1 MTVDCTYGLN
11 PQQAE
16 AVINT
21 EGPMLIMAGAG
32 SGKTKV
38 LTCRVANLLQ
48 KGVRPYRILAI
59 TFTNKAAAEMRERVN
74 NMSGPAAKDVWL
86 FTFHAFCARFLRMEI
101 DKLPGYN
108 KNFAIYDTDDTK
120 KLIKGILKELNID
133 DNRFSPNKILNKIS
147 EAKNKLIDAEHF
159 SQSIDSVDFNDKKVA
174 EVYERY
180 QTQLK
185 LNNALDFDD
194 LLMLS
199 IKLLQE
205 NKEVREKYQDSFDYL
220 LVDEYQDTNHAQ
232 YLLTKFLAAKHR
244 NICVVGDADQSIYGW
259 RGADIQNILDFEKD
273 YPDAKVIK
281 LEQNYR
287 STQIILDA
295 ANAVIENNTGRKP
308 KNLWTENKS
317 GADIIYFQAVDERDE
332 ARFVIEQL
340 QNLQRTENKKLG
352 DMAILYRTNTQSR
365 IFEEMLIKSG
375 ISYNMVGGLKF
386 YERKEIKDII
396 AYLRVIF
403 NPADSLSLLRII
415 NVPKRG
421 IGDASLAKIQAHAAA
436 NNVSL
441 FEAVSNAAAIDGLS
455 SRFVSKLDDL
465 AGIIFELMNLA
476 NEAPVEDLIDR
487 VLRDTGYLEELEN
500 ERTPQAQ
507 SRIDNLHELISVAQE
522 FAASEEENNLENFL
536 AHVALVSDIDDT
548 ELGEDAITLMTL
560 HSSKGLEFSVVFLVG
575 MEEGLFPHART
586 LMDETEIEEERR
598 LCYVGITRAKE
609 KLFLSSTKMRTIYG
623 NTVTYP
629 PSRFL
634 QEIPA
639 RLVKTI
645 KRQERFSALENFKQ
659 VSEKY
664 SARPQKPA
672 STFNPHSFMPQKPA
686 AAAGGTG
693 TRFNTGDR
701 VSHSKWGEGMVVS
714 VKDSPDGQEVKVAF
728 AGAGVRSLITG
739 YALLKKSQHLS
750 GGHYGFRTCA
760 STGRSAETAQ
770 GNTPSRIFILCTG
783 CAGDYRRRI

>member
-101 DKLPGYN
+101 DKLPGYGG
-108 KNFAIYDTDDTK
+108 NFAIYDTADSQN
-120 KLIKGILKELNID
+120 LIKQILKEMNLD
-133 DNRFSPNKILNKIS
+133 DKRFQPSGILSRIS
-147 EAKNKLIDAEHF
+147 NAKNALQDAAAF
-159 SQSIDSVDFNDKKVA
+159 ARQAGDFYEQKVA
-174 EVYERY
+174 DIYSRYE
-180 QTQLK
+180 QKLQ

-205 NKEVREKYQDSFDYL
+205 NKEVREKYQDRFDYL

-273 YPDAKVIK
+273 YPNAKVIK

-421 IGDASLAKIQAHAAA
+421 IGDASLAKIQAYAAG

-476 NEAPVEDLIDR
+476 SEAPVEDLIDR
-487 VLRDTGYLEELEN
+487 VLRDTDYLEELEN

-560 HSSKGLEFSVVFLVG
+560 HSSKGLEFPVVFLVG

-634 QEIPA
+634 QEIPT

-728 AGAGVRSLITG
+728 AGAGVRSLLTK
-739 YALLKKSQHLS
+739 YAVLKKL
-750 GGHYGFRTCA
+750 
-760 STGRSAETAQ
+760 
-770 GNTPSRIFILCTG
+770 
-783 CAGDYRRRI
+783 

>member
-32 SGKTKV
+32 SGITKV

-101 DKLPGYN
+101 DKLPGYGG
-108 KNFAIYDTDDTK
+108 NFAIYDTADSQN
-120 KLIKGILKELNID
+120 LIKQILKEMNLD
-133 DNRFSPNKILNKIS
+133 DKRFQPSGILSRIS
-147 EAKNKLIDAEHF
+147 NAKNALQDAAAF
-159 SQSIDSVDFNDKKVA
+159 ARQAGDFYEQKVA
-174 EVYERY
+174 DIYSRYE
-180 QTQLK
+180 QKLQ

-205 NKEVREKYQDSFDYL
+205 NKEVREKYQDRFDYL

-259 RGADIQNILDFEKD
+259 RGADIQNIIDFEKD

-421 IGDASLAKIQAHAAA
+421 IGDASLAKIQAYAAA

-536 AHVALVSDIDDT
+536 AHVALVSDIDDM

-560 HSSKGLEFSVVFLVG
+560 HSSKGLEFPVVFLVG

-728 AGAGVRSLITG
+728 AGAGVRSLLTK
-739 YALLKKSQHLS
+739 YAVLKKL
-750 GGHYGFRTCA
+750 
-760 STGRSAETAQ
+760 
-770 GNTPSRIFILCTG
+770 
-783 CAGDYRRRI
+783 

>member
-101 DKLPGYN
+101 DKLPGYGG
-108 KNFAIYDTDDTK
+108 NFAIYDTADSQN
-120 KLIKGILKELNID
+120 LIKQILKEMNLD
-133 DNRFSPNKILNKIS
+133 DKRFQPSGILSRIS
-147 EAKNKLIDAEHF
+147 NAKNALQDAAAF
-159 SQSIDSVDFNDKKVA
+159 ARQAGDFYEQKVA
-174 EVYERY
+174 DIYSRYE
-180 QTQLK
+180 QKLQ

-205 NKEVREKYQDSFDYL
+205 NKEVREKYQDRFDYL

-421 IGDASLAKIQAHAAA
+421 IGDASLAKIQAYAAA

-560 HSSKGLEFSVVFLVG
+560 HSSKGLEFPVVFLVG

-672 STFNPHSFMPQKPA
+672 STFNPHSFMPQKSA

-728 AGAGVRSLITG
+728 AGAGVRSLLTK
-739 YALLKKSQHLS
+739 YAVLKKL
-750 GGHYGFRTCA
+750 
-760 STGRSAETAQ
+760 
-770 GNTPSRIFILCTG
+770 
-783 CAGDYRRRI
+783 

>member
-48 KGVRPYRILAI
+48 KGVRPYCILAI

-101 DKLPGYN
+101 DKLPGYGG
-108 KNFAIYDTDDTK
+108 NFAIYDTADSQN
-120 KLIKGILKELNID
+120 LIKQILKEMNLD
-133 DNRFSPNKILNKIS
+133 DKRFQPSGILSRIS
-147 EAKNKLIDAEHF
+147 NAKNALQDAAAF
-159 SQSIDSVDFNDKKVA
+159 ARQAGDFYEQKVA
-174 EVYERY
+174 DIYSRYE
-180 QTQLK
+180 QKLQ

-205 NKEVREKYQDSFDYL
+205 NKEVREKYQDRFDYL

-421 IGDASLAKIQAHAAA
+421 IGDASLAKIQAYAAA

-560 HSSKGLEFSVVFLVG
+560 HSSKGLEFPVVFLVG

-701 VSHSKWGEGMVVS
+701 VSHNRWGEGMVVS

-728 AGAGVRSLITG
+728 AGAGVRSLLTK
-739 YALLKKSQHLS
+739 YAVLKKL
-750 GGHYGFRTCA
+750 
-760 STGRSAETAQ
+760 
-770 GNTPSRIFILCTG
+770 
-783 CAGDYRRRI
+783 

>member
-101 DKLPGYN
+101 DKLPGYGG
-108 KNFAIYDTDDTK
+108 NFAIYDTADSQN
-120 KLIKGILKELNID
+120 LIKQILKEMNLD
-133 DNRFSPNKILNKIS
+133 DKRFQPSGILSRIS
-147 EAKNKLIDAEHF
+147 NAKNALQDAAAF
-159 SQSIDSVDFNDKKVA
+159 ARQAGDFYEQKVA
-174 EVYERY
+174 DIYSRYE
-180 QTQLK
+180 QKLQ

-205 NKEVREKYQDSFDYL
+205 NKEVREKYQDRFDYL

-421 IGDASLAKIQAHAAA
+421 IGDASLAKIQAYAAA

-560 HSSKGLEFSVVFLVG
+560 HSSKGLEFPVVFLVG

-693 TRFNTGDR
+693 TRFNTGDK

-728 AGAGVRSLITG
+728 AGAGVRSLLTK
-739 YALLKKSQHLS
+739 YAVLKKL
-750 GGHYGFRTCA
+750 
-760 STGRSAETAQ
+760 
-770 GNTPSRIFILCTG
+770 
-783 CAGDYRRRI
+783 

>member
-101 DKLPGYN
+101 DKLPGYGG
-108 KNFAIYDTDDTK
+108 NFAIYDTADSQN
-120 KLIKGILKELNID
+120 LIKQILKEMNLD
-133 DNRFSPNKILNKIS
+133 DKRFQPSGILSRIS
-147 EAKNKLIDAEHF
+147 NAKNALQDAAAF
-159 SQSIDSVDFNDKKVA
+159 ARQAGDFYEQKVA
-174 EVYERY
+174 DIYSHYE
-180 QTQLK
+180 QKLQ

-205 NKEVREKYQDSFDYL
+205 NKEVREKYQDRFDYL

-560 HSSKGLEFSVVFLVG
+560 HSSKGLEFPVVFLVG

-693 TRFNTGDR
+693 TRFNTGER

-728 AGAGVRSLITG
+728 AGAGVRSLLTK
-739 YALLKKSQHLS
+739 YAVLKKL
-750 GGHYGFRTCA
+750 
-760 STGRSAETAQ
+760 
-770 GNTPSRIFILCTG
+770 
-783 CAGDYRRRI
+783 

>member
-101 DKLPGYN
+101 DKLPGYGG
-108 KNFAIYDTDDTK
+108 NFAIYDTADSQN
-120 KLIKGILKELNID
+120 LIKQILKEMNLD
-133 DNRFSPNKILNKIS
+133 DKRFQPSGILSRIS
-147 EAKNKLIDAEHF
+147 NAKNALQDAAAF
-159 SQSIDSVDFNDKKVA
+159 ARQAGDFYEQKVA
-174 EVYERY
+174 DIYSCYE
-180 QTQLK
+180 QKLQ

-205 NKEVREKYQDSFDYL
+205 NKEVREKYQDRFDYL

-421 IGDASLAKIQAHAAA
+421 IGDASLAKIQAYAAA

-441 FEAVSNAAAIDGLS
+441 FEAVSNAAVIDGLS

-560 HSSKGLEFSVVFLVG
+560 HSSKGLEFPVVFLVG

-664 SARPQKPA
+664 STRPQKPA

-728 AGAGVRSLITG
+728 AGAGVRSLLTK
-739 YALLKKSQHLS
+739 YAVLKKL
-750 GGHYGFRTCA
+750 
-760 STGRSAETAQ
+760 
-770 GNTPSRIFILCTG
+770 
-783 CAGDYRRRI
+783 

>member
-101 DKLPGYN
+101 DKLPGYGG
-108 KNFAIYDTDDTK
+108 NFAIYDTADSQN
-120 KLIKGILKELNID
+120 LIKQILKEMNLD
-133 DNRFSPNKILNKIS
+133 DKRFQPSGILSRIS
-147 EAKNKLIDAEHF
+147 NAKNALQDAAAF
-159 SQSIDSVDFNDKKVA
+159 ARQAGDFYEQKVA
-174 EVYERY
+174 DIYSRYE
-180 QTQLK
+180 QKLQ

-205 NKEVREKYQDSFDYL
+205 NKEVREKYQDRFDYL

-421 IGDASLAKIQAHAAA
+421 IGDASLAKIQAYAAA
-436 NNVSL
+436 SNVSL
-441 FEAVSNAAAIDGLS
+441 FDAVSNAAAIDGLS

-560 HSSKGLEFSVVFLVG
+560 HSSKGLEFPVVFLVG

-728 AGAGVRSLITG
+728 AGAGVRSLLTK
-739 YALLKKSQHLS
+739 YAVLKKL
-750 GGHYGFRTCA
+750 
-760 STGRSAETAQ
+760 
-770 GNTPSRIFILCTG
+770 
-783 CAGDYRRRI
+783 

>member
-101 DKLPGYN
+101 DKLPGYGG
-108 KNFAIYDTDDTK
+108 NFAIYDTADSQN
-120 KLIKGILKELNID
+120 LIKQILKEMNLD
-133 DNRFSPNKILNKIS
+133 DKRFQPSGILSRIS
-147 EAKNKLIDAEHF
+147 NAKNALQDAAAF
-159 SQSIDSVDFNDKKVA
+159 VRQAGDFYEQKVA
-174 EVYERY
+174 DIYSRYE
-180 QTQLK
+180 QKLQ

-205 NKEVREKYQDSFDYL
+205 NKEVREKYQDRFDYL

-421 IGDASLAKIQAHAAA
+421 IGDASLAKIQAYAAA

-560 HSSKGLEFSVVFLVG
+560 HSSKGLEFPVVFLVG

-728 AGAGVRSLITG
+728 AGAGVRSLLTK
-739 YALLKKSQHLS
+739 YAVLKKL
-750 GGHYGFRTCA
+750 
-760 STGRSAETAQ
+760 
-770 GNTPSRIFILCTG
+770 
-783 CAGDYRRRI
+783 

>member
-101 DKLPGYN
+101 DKLPGYGG
-108 KNFAIYDTDDTK
+108 NFAIYDTADSQN
-120 KLIKGILKELNID
+120 LIKQILKEMNLD
-133 DNRFSPNKILNKIS
+133 DKRFQPSGILSRIS
-147 EAKNKLIDAEHF
+147 NAKNALQDAAAF
-159 SQSIDSVDFNDKKVA
+159 ARQAGDFYEQKVA
-174 EVYERY
+174 DIYSRYE
-180 QTQLK
+180 QKLQ

-205 NKEVREKYQDSFDYL
+205 NKEVREKYQDRFDYL

-340 QNLQRTENKKLG
+340 QNLQRTKNKKLG

-421 IGDASLAKIQAHAAA
+421 IGDASLAKIQAYAAA

-476 NEAPVEDLIDR
+476 SEAPVEDLIDR

-560 HSSKGLEFSVVFLVG
+560 HSSKGLEFPVVFLVG
-575 MEEGLFPHART
+575 MEEGLFPHVRT

-728 AGAGVRSLITG
+728 AGAGVRSLLTK
-739 YALLKKSQHLS
+739 YAVLKKL
-750 GGHYGFRTCA
+750 
-760 STGRSAETAQ
+760 
-770 GNTPSRIFILCTG
+770 
-783 CAGDYRRRI
+783 

>member
-101 DKLPGYN
+101 DKLPGYGG
-108 KNFAIYDTDDTK
+108 NFAIYDTADSQN
-120 KLIKGILKELNID
+120 LIKQILKEMNLD
-133 DNRFSPNKILNKIS
+133 DKRFQPSGILSRIS
-147 EAKNKLIDAEHF
+147 NAKNALLDAAAF
-159 SQSIDSVDFNDKKVA
+159 ARQAGDFYEQKVA
-174 EVYERY
+174 DIYSRYE
-180 QTQLK
+180 QKLQ

-205 NKEVREKYQDSFDYL
+205 NKEVREKYQDRFDYL

-421 IGDASLAKIQAHAAA
+421 IGDASLAKIQAYAAA

-476 NEAPVEDLIDR
+476 GEAPVEDLIDR

-560 HSSKGLEFSVVFLVG
+560 HSSKGLEFPVVFLVG

-728 AGAGVRSLITG
+728 AGAGVRSLLTK
-739 YALLKKSQHLS
+739 YAVLKKL
-750 GGHYGFRTCA
+750 
-760 STGRSAETAQ
+760 
-770 GNTPSRIFILCTG
+770 
-783 CAGDYRRRI
+783 

>member
-101 DKLPGYN
+101 DKLPGYGG
-108 KNFAIYDTDDTK
+108 NFAIYDTADSQN
-120 KLIKGILKELNID
+120 LIKQILKEMNLD
-133 DNRFSPNKILNKIS
+133 DKRFQPSGILSRIS
-147 EAKNKLIDAEHF
+147 NAKNALQDAAAF
-159 SQSIDSVDFNDKKVA
+159 ARQAGDFYEQKVA
-174 EVYERY
+174 DIYSRYE
-180 QTQLK
+180 QKLQ

-205 NKEVREKYQDSFDYL
+205 NKEVREKYQDRFDYL

-259 RGADIQNILDFEKD
+259 RGADIQNIMDFEKD

-421 IGDASLAKIQAHAAA
+421 IGDASLAKIQAYAAA

-560 HSSKGLEFSVVFLVG
+560 HSSKGLEFPVVFLVG

-728 AGAGVRSLITG
+728 AGAGVRSLLTK
-739 YALLKKSQHLS
+739 YAVLKKL
-750 GGHYGFRTCA
+750 
-760 STGRSAETAQ
+760 
-770 GNTPSRIFILCTG
+770 
-783 CAGDYRRRI
+783 

>member
-101 DKLPGYN
+101 DKLPGYGG
-108 KNFAIYDTDDTK
+108 NFAIYDTADSQN
-120 KLIKGILKELNID
+120 LIKQILKEMNLD
-133 DNRFSPNKILNKIS
+133 DKRFQPSGILSRIS
-147 EAKNKLIDAEHF
+147 NAKNALQDAAAF
-159 SQSIDSVDFNDKKVA
+159 ARQAGDFYEQKVA
-174 EVYERY
+174 DIYSRYE
-180 QTQLK
+180 QKLQ

-205 NKEVREKYQDSFDYL
+205 NKEVREKYQDRFDYL

-421 IGDASLAKIQAHAAA
+421 IGDASLAKIQAYAAA

-476 NEAPVEDLIDR
+476 SEAPVEDLIDR
-487 VLRDTGYLEELEN
+487 VLRDTGYIEELEN

-560 HSSKGLEFSVVFLVG
+560 HSSKGLEFPVVFLVG

-672 STFNPHSFMPQKPA
+672 STFNPHSFMPQKPV

-728 AGAGVRSLITG
+728 AGAGVRSLLTK
-739 YALLKKSQHLS
+739 YAVLKKL
-750 GGHYGFRTCA
+750 
-760 STGRSAETAQ
+760 
-770 GNTPSRIFILCTG
+770 
-783 CAGDYRRRI
+783 

>member
-120 KLIKGILKELNID
+120 KLIKDILKELNID

-205 NKEVREKYQDSFDYL
+205 NKEVREKYQDRFDYL

-421 IGDASLAKIQAHAAA
+421 IGDASLAKIQAYAAA

-560 HSSKGLEFSVVFLVG
+560 HSSKGLEFPVVFLVG

-728 AGAGVRSLITG
+728 AGAGVRSLLTK
-739 YALLKKSQHLS
+739 YAVLKKL
-750 GGHYGFRTCA
+750 
-760 STGRSAETAQ
+760 
-770 GNTPSRIFILCTG
+770 
-783 CAGDYRRRI
+783 

>member
-101 DKLPGYN
+101 DKLPGYGG
-108 KNFAIYDTDDTK
+108 NFAIYDTADSQN
-120 KLIKGILKELNID
+120 LIKQILKEMNLD
-133 DNRFSPNKILNKIS
+133 DKRFQPSGILSRIS
-147 EAKNKLIDAEHF
+147 NAKNALQDAAAF
-159 SQSIDSVDFNDKKVA
+159 ARQAGDFYEQKVA
-174 EVYERY
+174 DIYSRYE
-180 QTQLK
+180 QKLQ

-205 NKEVREKYQDSFDYL
+205 NKEVREKYQDRFDYL

-421 IGDASLAKIQAHAAA
+421 IGDASLAKIQAYAAA

-522 FAASEEENNLENFL
+522 FAKSEEENNLENFL

-560 HSSKGLEFSVVFLVG
+560 HSSKGLEFPVVFLVG

-728 AGAGVRSLITG
+728 AGAGVRSLLTK
-739 YALLKKSQHLS
+739 YAVLKKL
-750 GGHYGFRTCA
+750 
-760 STGRSAETAQ
+760 
-770 GNTPSRIFILCTG
+770 
-783 CAGDYRRRI
+783 

>member
-101 DKLPGYN
+101 DKLPGYGG
-108 KNFAIYDTDDTK
+108 NFAIYDTADSQN
-120 KLIKGILKELNID
+120 LIKQILKEMNLD
-133 DNRFSPNKILNKIS
+133 DKRFQPSGILSRIS
-147 EAKNKLIDAEHF
+147 NAKNALQDAAAF
-159 SQSIDSVDFNDKKVA
+159 ARQAGDFYEQKVA
-174 EVYERY
+174 DIYSRYE
-180 QTQLK
+180 QKLQ

-205 NKEVREKYQDSFDYL
+205 NKEVREKYQDRFDYL

-244 NICVVGDADQSIYGW
+244 NICIVGDADQSIYGW

-421 IGDASLAKIQAHAAA
+421 IGDASLAKIQAYAAA

-560 HSSKGLEFSVVFLVG
+560 HSSKGLEFPVVFLVG

-728 AGAGVRSLITG
+728 AGAGVRSLLTK
-739 YALLKKSQHLS
+739 YAVLKKL
-750 GGHYGFRTCA
+750 
-760 STGRSAETAQ
+760 
-770 GNTPSRIFILCTG
+770 
-783 CAGDYRRRI
+783 

>member
-101 DKLPGYN
+101 DKLPGYGG
-108 KNFAIYDTDDTK
+108 NFAIYDTADSQN
-120 KLIKGILKELNID
+120 LIKQILKEMNLD
-133 DNRFSPNKILNKIS
+133 DKRFQPSGILSRIS
-147 EAKNKLIDAEHF
+147 NAKNALQDAAAF
-159 SQSIDSVDFNDKKVA
+159 ARQAGDFYEQKVA
-174 EVYERY
+174 DIYSRYE
-180 QTQLK
+180 QKLQ

-205 NKEVREKYQDSFDYL
+205 NKEVREKYQDRFDYL

-421 IGDASLAKIQAHAAA
+421 IGDASLAKIQAYAAA

-441 FEAVSNAAAIDGLS
+441 FEAVSNAAAIDGLI

-476 NEAPVEDLIDR
+476 SEAPVEDLIDR

-560 HSSKGLEFSVVFLVG
+560 HSSKGLEFPVVFLVG

-728 AGAGVRSLITG
+728 AGAGVRSLLTK
-739 YALLKKSQHLS
+739 YAVLKKL
-750 GGHYGFRTCA
+750 
-760 STGRSAETAQ
+760 
-770 GNTPSRIFILCTG
+770 
-783 CAGDYRRRI
+783 

>member
-101 DKLPGYN
+101 DKLPGYGG
-108 KNFAIYDTDDTK
+108 NFAIYDTADSQN
-120 KLIKGILKELNID
+120 LIKQILKEMNLD
-133 DNRFSPNKILNKIS
+133 DKRFQPSGILSRIS
-147 EAKNKLIDAEHF
+147 NAKNALQDAAAF
-159 SQSIDSVDFNDKKVA
+159 ARQAGDFYEQKVA
-174 EVYERY
+174 DIYSRYE
-180 QTQLK
+180 QKLQ

-205 NKEVREKYQDSFDYL
+205 NKEVREKYQDRFDYL
-220 LVDEYQDTNHAQ
+220 LVDEYQDTNYAQ

-421 IGDASLAKIQAHAAA
+421 IGDASLAKIQAYAAA

-560 HSSKGLEFSVVFLVG
+560 HSSKGLEFPVVFLVG

-728 AGAGVRSLITG
+728 AGAGVRSLLTK
-739 YALLKKSQHLS
+739 YAVLKKL
-750 GGHYGFRTCA
+750 
-760 STGRSAETAQ
+760 
-770 GNTPSRIFILCTG
+770 
-783 CAGDYRRRI
+783 

>member
-1 MTVDCTYGLN
+1 MTDCTNGLN

-16 AVINT
+16 AVLNT

-74 NMSGPAAKDVWL
+74 NMSGAAAKDVWL

-101 DKLPGYN
+101 ENLPGYGG
-108 KNFAIYDTDDTK
+108 NFAIYDTADSQN
-120 KLIKGILKELNID
+120 LIKQVLKELNLD
-133 DNRFSPNKILNKIS
+133 DKRFQPAGILSRIS
-147 EAKNKLIDAEHF
+147 NAKNTLLDAAAFAKEAG
-159 SQSIDSVDFNDKKVA
+159 DFYEQKVA
-174 EVYERY
+174 EVYARY
-180 QTQLK
+180 QEKLQ

-205 NKEVREKYQDSFDYL
+205 NKEVREKYQDRFDYL

-232 YLLTKFLAAKHR
+232 YLLTKLLAAKHR

-287 STQIILDA
+287 STQVILDA

-308 KNLWTENKS
+308 KNLWTDNKN
-317 GADIIYFQAVDERDE
+317 GAEIIYFQAADERDE

-352 DMAILYRTNTQSR
+352 DMAVLYRTNTQSR

-421 IGDASLAKIQAHAAA
+421 IGDASLAKIQAYANA
-436 NNVSL
+436 NNIGL
-441 FEAVSNAAAIDGLS
+441 FDAVSNAAEIEGLG

-465 AGIIFELMNLA
+465 AGIIFELMNMA
-476 NEAPVEDLIDR
+476 AEAPVEDVINR
-487 VLRDTGYLEELEN
+487 VLSDTGYLEELEN

-522 FAASEEENNLENFL
+522 FAQGDEENNLENFL
-536 AHVALVSDIDDT
+536 AHVALVSDIDDA
-548 ELGEDAITLMTL
+548 EMGEDAITLMTL
-560 HSSKGLEFSVVFLVG
+560 HSSKGLEFPVVFLAG

-609 KLFLSSTKMRTIYG
+609 KLFLSSAKMRTIFG

-639 RLVKTI
+639 KLVKTV
-645 KRQERFSALENFKQ
+645 KRQERPTALENFKQ
-659 VSEKY
+659 VNEKR
-664 SARPQKPA
+664 SNWCN
-672 STFNPHSFMPQKPA
+672 TFNPRSFVQANKIPA
-686 AAAGGTG
+686 GAGTG
-693 TRFNTGDR
+693 TRFNTGDK
-701 VSHSKWGEGMVVS
+701 VNHSKWGNGMVVS
-714 VKDSPDGQEVKVAF
+714 VKDCDDGQEVKVAF
-728 AGAGVRSLITG
+728 AGSGVRSLLTK
-739 YALLKKSQHLS
+739 YAVLKKL
-750 GGHYGFRTCA
+750 
-760 STGRSAETAQ
+760 
-770 GNTPSRIFILCTG
+770 
-783 CAGDYRRRI
+783 

>member
-101 DKLPGYN
+101 DKLPGYGG
-108 KNFAIYDTDDTK
+108 NFAIYDTADSQN
-120 KLIKGILKELNID
+120 LIKQILKEMNLD
-133 DNRFSPNKILNKIS
+133 DKRFQPSGILSRIS
-147 EAKNKLIDAEHF
+147 NAKNALQDAAAF
-159 SQSIDSVDFNDKKVA
+159 ARQAGDFYEQKVA
-174 EVYERY
+174 DIYSRYE
-180 QTQLK
+180 QKLQ

-205 NKEVREKYQDSFDYL
+205 NKGVREKYQDRFDYL

-421 IGDASLAKIQAHAAA
+421 IGDASLAKIQAYAAA

-560 HSSKGLEFSVVFLVG
+560 HSSKGLEFPVVFLVG

-728 AGAGVRSLITG
+728 AGAGVRSLLTK
-739 YALLKKSQHLS
+739 YAVLKKL
-750 GGHYGFRTCA
+750 
-760 STGRSAETAQ
+760 
-770 GNTPSRIFILCTG
+770 
-783 CAGDYRRRI
+783 

>member
-101 DKLPGYN
+101 DKLPGYGG
-108 KNFAIYDTDDTK
+108 NFAIYDTADSQN
-120 KLIKGILKELNID
+120 LIKQILKEMNLD
-133 DNRFSPNKILNKIS
+133 DKRFQPSGILSRIS
-147 EAKNKLIDAEHF
+147 NAKNALQDAAAF
-159 SQSIDSVDFNDKKVA
+159 ARQAGDFYEQKVA
-174 EVYERY
+174 DIYSRYE
-180 QTQLK
+180 QKLQ

-205 NKEVREKYQDSFDYL
+205 NKEVREKYQDRFDYL

-421 IGDASLAKIQAHAAA
+421 IGDASLAKIQAYAAA
-436 NNVSL
+436 SNVSL

-476 NEAPVEDLIDR
+476 SEAPVEDLIDR
-487 VLRDTGYLEELEN
+487 VLHDTGYLEELEN

-560 HSSKGLEFSVVFLVG
+560 HSSKGLEFPVVFLVG

-728 AGAGVRSLITG
+728 AGAGVRSLLTK
-739 YALLKKSQHLS
+739 YAVLKKL
-750 GGHYGFRTCA
+750 
-760 STGRSAETAQ
+760 
-770 GNTPSRIFILCTG
+770 
-783 CAGDYRRRI
+783 

>member
-101 DKLPGYN
+101 DKLPGYGG
-108 KNFAIYDTDDTK
+108 NFAIYDTADSQN
-120 KLIKGILKELNID
+120 LIKQILKEMNLD
-133 DNRFSPNKILNKIS
+133 DKRFQPSGILSRIS
-147 EAKNKLIDAEHF
+147 NAKNALQDAAAFARQAGDFYEQKVVDIYSRYEQKL
-159 SQSIDSVDFNDKKVA
+159 Q
-174 EVYERY
+174 
-180 QTQLK
+180 

-205 NKEVREKYQDSFDYL
+205 NKEVREKYQDRFDYL

-232 YLLTKFLAAKHR
+232 YLLTKFLAANHR

-421 IGDASLAKIQAHAAA
+421 IGDASLAKIQAYAAA

-476 NEAPVEDLIDR
+476 SEAPVEDLIDR

-548 ELGEDAITLMTL
+548 ELGEDAITLKTL
-560 HSSKGLEFSVVFLVG
+560 HTSKGLEYPVVFLVG

-728 AGAGVRSLITG
+728 AGAGVRSLLTK
-739 YALLKKSQHLS
+739 YAVLKKL
-750 GGHYGFRTCA
+750 
-760 STGRSAETAQ
+760 
-770 GNTPSRIFILCTG
+770 
-783 CAGDYRRRI
+783 

>member
-101 DKLPGYN
+101 DKLPGYGG
-108 KNFAIYDTDDTK
+108 NFAIYDTADSQN
-120 KLIKGILKELNID
+120 LIKQILKEMNLD
-133 DNRFSPNKILNKIS
+133 DKRFQPSGILSRIS
-147 EAKNKLIDAEHF
+147 NAKNALQDAAAF
-159 SQSIDSVDFNDKKVA
+159 ARQAGDFYEQKVA
-174 EVYERY
+174 DIYSRYE
-180 QTQLK
+180 QKLQ

-205 NKEVREKYQDSFDYL
+205 NKEVREKYQDRFDYL

-421 IGDASLAKIQAHAAA
+421 IGDASLAKIQAYAAA

-476 NEAPVEDLIDR
+476 SEAPVEDLIDR

-560 HSSKGLEFSVVFLVG
+560 HSSKGLEFPVVFLVG

-598 LCYVGITRAKE
+598 LCYVGITRATE

-639 RLVKTI
+639 HLVKTI

-728 AGAGVRSLITG
+728 AGAGVRSLLTK
-739 YALLKKSQHLS
+739 YAVLKKL
-750 GGHYGFRTCA
+750 
-760 STGRSAETAQ
+760 
-770 GNTPSRIFILCTG
+770 
-783 CAGDYRRRI
+783 

>member
-101 DKLPGYN
+101 DKLPGYGG
-108 KNFAIYDTDDTK
+108 NFAIYDTADSQN
-120 KLIKGILKELNID
+120 LIKQILKEMNLD
-133 DNRFSPNKILNKIS
+133 DKRFQPSGILSRIS
-147 EAKNKLIDAEHF
+147 NAKNALQDAAAF
-159 SQSIDSVDFNDKKVA
+159 ARQAGDFYEQKVA
-174 EVYERY
+174 DIYSRYE
-180 QTQLK
+180 QKLQ

-205 NKEVREKYQDSFDYL
+205 NKEVREKYQDRFDYL

-421 IGDASLAKIQAHAAA
+421 IGDASLAKIQAYAAA

-441 FEAVSNAAAIDGLS
+441 FEAVSNAVAIDGLS

-476 NEAPVEDLIDR
+476 SEAPVEDLIDR

-560 HSSKGLEFSVVFLVG
+560 HSSKGLEFPVVFLVG

-728 AGAGVRSLITG
+728 AGAGVRSLLTK
-739 YALLKKSQHLS
+739 YAVLKKL
-750 GGHYGFRTCA
+750 
-760 STGRSAETAQ
+760 
-770 GNTPSRIFILCTG
+770 
-783 CAGDYRRRI
+783 

>member
-59 TFTNKAAAEMRERVN
+59 TFTNKAAAEMRERVS

-101 DKLPGYN
+101 DKLPGYGG
-108 KNFAIYDTDDTK
+108 NFAIYDTADSQN
-120 KLIKGILKELNID
+120 LIKQILKEMNLD
-133 DNRFSPNKILNKIS
+133 DKRFQPSGILSRIS
-147 EAKNKLIDAEHF
+147 NAKNALQDAAAF
-159 SQSIDSVDFNDKKVA
+159 ARQAGDFYEQKVA
-174 EVYERY
+174 DIYSRYE
-180 QTQLK
+180 QKLQ

-205 NKEVREKYQDSFDYL
+205 NKEVREKYQDRFDYL

-421 IGDASLAKIQAHAAA
+421 IGDASLAKIQAYAAA

-560 HSSKGLEFSVVFLVG
+560 HSSKGLEFPVVFLVG

-672 STFNPHSFMPQKPA
+672 STFNPHSFMPQKLA

-728 AGAGVRSLITG
+728 AGAGVRSLLTK
-739 YALLKKSQHLS
+739 YAVLKKL
-750 GGHYGFRTCA
+750 
-760 STGRSAETAQ
+760 
-770 GNTPSRIFILCTG
+770 
-783 CAGDYRRRI
+783 

>member
-59 TFTNKAAAEMRERVN
+59 TFTIKAAAEMRERVN

-101 DKLPGYN
+101 DKLPGYGG
-108 KNFAIYDTDDTK
+108 NFAIYDTADSQN
-120 KLIKGILKELNID
+120 LIKQILKEMNLD
-133 DNRFSPNKILNKIS
+133 DKRFQPSGILSRIS
-147 EAKNKLIDAEHF
+147 NAKNALQDAAAF
-159 SQSIDSVDFNDKKVA
+159 ARQAGDFYEQKVA
-174 EVYERY
+174 DIYSRYE
-180 QTQLK
+180 QKLQ

-205 NKEVREKYQDSFDYL
+205 NKEVREKYQDRFDYL

-421 IGDASLAKIQAHAAA
+421 IGDASLAKIQAYAAA

-560 HSSKGLEFSVVFLVG
+560 HSSKGLEFPVVFLVG

-728 AGAGVRSLITG
+728 AGAGVRSLLTK
-739 YALLKKSQHLS
+739 YAVLKKL
-750 GGHYGFRTCA
+750 
-760 STGRSAETAQ
+760 
-770 GNTPSRIFILCTG
+770 
-783 CAGDYRRRI
+783 

>member
-101 DKLPGYN
+101 DKLPGYGG
-108 KNFAIYDTDDTK
+108 NFAIYDTADSQN
-120 KLIKGILKELNID
+120 LIKQILKEMNLD
-133 DNRFSPNKILNKIS
+133 DKRFQPSGILSRIS
-147 EAKNKLIDAEHF
+147 NAKNALQDAAAF
-159 SQSIDSVDFNDKKVA
+159 ARQAGDFYEQKVA
-174 EVYERY
+174 DIYSRYE
-180 QTQLK
+180 QKLQ

-205 NKEVREKYQDSFDYL
+205 NKEVREKYQDRFDYL

-421 IGDASLAKIQAHAAA
+421 IGDASLAKIQAYADA

-560 HSSKGLEFSVVFLVG
+560 HSSKGLEFPVVFLVG

-728 AGAGVRSLITG
+728 AGAGVRSLLTK
-739 YALLKKSQHLS
+739 YAVLKKL
-750 GGHYGFRTCA
+750 
-760 STGRSAETAQ
+760 
-770 GNTPSRIFILCTG
+770 
-783 CAGDYRRRI
+783 

>member
-101 DKLPGYN
+101 DKLPGYGG
-108 KNFAIYDTDDTK
+108 NFAIYDTADSQN
-120 KLIKGILKELNID
+120 LIKQILKEMNLD
-133 DNRFSPNKILNKIS
+133 DKRFQPSGILSRIS
-147 EAKNKLIDAEHF
+147 NAKNALQDAAAF
-159 SQSIDSVDFNDKKVA
+159 ARQAGDFYEQKVA
-174 EVYERY
+174 DIYSRYE
-180 QTQLK
+180 QKLQ

-205 NKEVREKYQDSFDYL
+205 NKEVREKYQDRFDYL

-421 IGDASLAKIQAHAAA
+421 IGDASLAKIQAYAAA

-476 NEAPVEDLIDR
+476 SEAPVEDLIDR

-560 HSSKGLEFSVVFLVG
+560 HSSKGLEFPVVFLVG

-664 SARPQKPA
+664 SARTQKPA

-728 AGAGVRSLITG
+728 AGAGVRSLLTK
-739 YALLKKSQHLS
+739 YAVLKKL
-750 GGHYGFRTCA
+750 
-760 STGRSAETAQ
+760 
-770 GNTPSRIFILCTG
+770 
-783 CAGDYRRRI
+783 

>member
-101 DKLPGYN
+101 DKLPGYGG
-108 KNFAIYDTDDTK
+108 NFAIYDTADSQN
-120 KLIKGILKELNID
+120 LIKQILKEMNLD
-133 DNRFSPNKILNKIS
+133 DKRFQPSGILSRIS
-147 EAKNKLIDAEHF
+147 NAKNALQDATAF
-159 SQSIDSVDFNDKKVA
+159 ARQAGDFYEQKVA
-174 EVYERY
+174 DIYSRYE
-180 QTQLK
+180 QKLQ

-205 NKEVREKYQDSFDYL
+205 NKEVREKYQDRFDYL

-421 IGDASLAKIQAHAAA
+421 IGDASLAKIQAYAAA
-436 NNVSL
+436 SNVSL

-560 HSSKGLEFSVVFLVG
+560 HSSKGLEFPVVFLVG

-728 AGAGVRSLITG
+728 AGAGVRSLLTK
-739 YALLKKSQHLS
+739 YAVLKKL
-750 GGHYGFRTCA
+750 
-760 STGRSAETAQ
+760 
-770 GNTPSRIFILCTG
+770 
-783 CAGDYRRRI
+783 

>member
-101 DKLPGYN
+101 DKLPGYGG
-108 KNFAIYDTDDTK
+108 NFAIYDTADSQN
-120 KLIKGILKELNID
+120 LIKQILKEMNLD
-133 DNRFSPNKILNKIS
+133 DKRFQPSGILSRIS
-147 EAKNKLIDAEHF
+147 NAKNDLQDAAAF
-159 SQSIDSVDFNDKKVA
+159 ARQAGDFYEQKVA
-174 EVYERY
+174 DIYSRYE
-180 QTQLK
+180 QKLQ

-205 NKEVREKYQDSFDYL
+205 NKEVREKYQDRFDYL

-421 IGDASLAKIQAHAAA
+421 IGDASLAKIQAYAAG

-476 NEAPVEDLIDR
+476 SEAPVEDLIDR

-560 HSSKGLEFSVVFLVG
+560 HSSKGLEFPVVFLVG

-664 SARPQKPA
+664 STRPQKPA

-714 VKDSPDGQEVKVAF
+714 IKDSPDGQEVKVAF
-728 AGAGVRSLITG
+728 AGAGVRSLLTK
-739 YALLKKSQHLS
+739 YAVLKKL
-750 GGHYGFRTCA
+750 
-760 STGRSAETAQ
+760 
-770 GNTPSRIFILCTG
+770 
-783 CAGDYRRRI
+783 

>member
-74 NMSGPAAKDVWL
+74 NMSGLAAKDVWL

-101 DKLPGYN
+101 DKLPGYGG
-108 KNFAIYDTDDTK
+108 NFAIYDTADSQN
-120 KLIKGILKELNID
+120 LIKQILKEMNLD
-133 DNRFSPNKILNKIS
+133 DKRFQPSGILSRIS
-147 EAKNKLIDAEHF
+147 NAKNALQDAEAF
-159 SQSIDSVDFNDKKVA
+159 ARQAGDFYEQKVA
-174 EVYERY
+174 DIYSRYE
-180 QTQLK
+180 QKLQ

-205 NKEVREKYQDSFDYL
+205 NKEVREKYQDRFDYL

-560 HSSKGLEFSVVFLVG
+560 HSSKGLEFPVVFLVG

-728 AGAGVRSLITG
+728 AGAGVRSLLTK
-739 YALLKKSQHLS
+739 YAVLKKL
-750 GGHYGFRTCA
+750 
-760 STGRSAETAQ
+760 
-770 GNTPSRIFILCTG
+770 
-783 CAGDYRRRI
+783 

>member
-21 EGPMLIMAGAG
+21 EGAMLIMAGAG

-101 DKLPGYN
+101 DKLPGYGG
-108 KNFAIYDTDDTK
+108 NFAIYDTADSQN
-120 KLIKGILKELNID
+120 LIKQILKEMNLD
-133 DNRFSPNKILNKIS
+133 DKRFQPSGILSRIS
-147 EAKNKLIDAEHF
+147 NAKNALQDAAAF
-159 SQSIDSVDFNDKKVA
+159 ARQAGDFYEQKVA
-174 EVYERY
+174 DIYSRYE
-180 QTQLK
+180 QKLQ

-205 NKEVREKYQDSFDYL
+205 NKEVREKYQDRFDYL

-421 IGDASLAKIQAHAAA
+421 IGDASLAKIQAYAAA

-560 HSSKGLEFSVVFLVG
+560 HSSKGLEFPVVFLVG

-728 AGAGVRSLITG
+728 AGAGVRSLLTK
-739 YALLKKSQHLS
+739 YAVLKKL
-750 GGHYGFRTCA
+750 
-760 STGRSAETAQ
+760 
-770 GNTPSRIFILCTG
+770 
-783 CAGDYRRRI
+783 

>member
-101 DKLPGYN
+101 DKLPGYGG
-108 KNFAIYDTDDTK
+108 NFAIYDTADSQN
-120 KLIKGILKELNID
+120 LIKQILKEMNLD
-133 DNRFSPNKILNKIS
+133 DKRFQPSGILSRIS
-147 EAKNKLIDAEHF
+147 NAKNALQDAAAF
-159 SQSIDSVDFNDKKVA
+159 ARQAGDFYEQKVA
-174 EVYERY
+174 DIYSRYE
-180 QTQLK
+180 QKLQ

-205 NKEVREKYQDSFDYL
+205 NKEVREKYQDRFDYL

-317 GADIIYFQAVDERDE
+317 GANIIYFQAVDERDE

-421 IGDASLAKIQAHAAA
+421 IGDASLAKIQAYAAA

-465 AGIIFELMNLA
+465 AGIIFELMNLT

-536 AHVALVSDIDDT
+536 AHVALVSDVDDT

-560 HSSKGLEFSVVFLVG
+560 HSSKGLEFPVVFLVG

-686 AAAGGTG
+686 AAAGGTD

-728 AGAGVRSLITG
+728 AGAGVRSLLTK
-739 YALLKKSQHLS
+739 YAVLKKL
-750 GGHYGFRTCA
+750 
-760 STGRSAETAQ
+760 
-770 GNTPSRIFILCTG
+770 
-783 CAGDYRRRI
+783 

>member
-11 PQQAE
+11 LQQAE

-101 DKLPGYN
+101 DKLPGYGG
-108 KNFAIYDTDDTK
+108 NFAIYDTADSQN
-120 KLIKGILKELNID
+120 LIKQILKEMNLD
-133 DNRFSPNKILNKIS
+133 DKRFQPSGILSRIS
-147 EAKNKLIDAEHF
+147 NAKNALQDAAAF
-159 SQSIDSVDFNDKKVA
+159 ARQAGDFYEQKVA
-174 EVYERY
+174 DIYSRYE
-180 QTQLK
+180 QKLQ

-205 NKEVREKYQDSFDYL
+205 NKEVREKYQDRFDYL

-421 IGDASLAKIQAHAAA
+421 IGDASLAKIQAYAAA

-560 HSSKGLEFSVVFLVG
+560 HSSKGLEFPVVFLVG

-728 AGAGVRSLITG
+728 AGAGVRSLLTK
-739 YALLKKSQHLS
+739 YAVLKKL
-750 GGHYGFRTCA
+750 
-760 STGRSAETAQ
+760 
-770 GNTPSRIFILCTG
+770 
-783 CAGDYRRRI
+783 